1 MGQVRFTQQQRKGGT
16 IKVSVEVGVAELSFS
31 STFADTFS
39 ERTDRAFKKSVSAV
53 SNHQSFGQEASS
65 KEAQPETGP
74 AQAFCRVDKQGGV
87 LFTDGVG

>member
-1 MGQVRFTQQQRKGGT
+1 MLKWGF
-16 IKVSVEVGVAELSFS
+16 AELSFS

-74 AQAFCRVDKQGGV
+74 AQGRVDKQGGV